1 MTNQPGPD
9 RHRWLISYAD
19 YMTLLCAFFIMLYS
33 VKLLN
38 EEQYQAV
45 QEVLEGMFTT
55 QAVQILPQPEVS
67 TTLLDHNNGVMPLY
81 QTVKQQLQVFID
93 SNELILEQEGEWIKI
108 RLKTDTLF
116 STAGWEINDEMMDVV
131 EQLARVI
138 RPIPNEINVEG
149 HTDDVPI
156 STRNVVSNWDLSALR
171 AVAMVRAFE
180 LFGVAPQ
187 RMAAVGF
194 SYHKPLFANDSDEH
208 RLANR
213 RVEILIKQ
221 GSVNQPWARE
231 EFVE

>member
-1 MTNQPGPD
+1 MKIQHGPD

-33 VKLLN
+33 VKLLD

-45 QEVLEGMFTT
+45 QDVLDGMFTT
-55 QAVQILPQPEVS
+55 QAQQLLPQPEVS
-67 TTLLDHNNGVMPLY
+67 TTILDHNNGMMPLY
-81 QTVKQQLQVFID
+81 ETVKQQLQVFID
-93 SNELILEQEGEWIKI
+93 SNELILEQEGEWVKI

-116 STAGWEINDEMMDVV
+116 PAGGWEINDEMMDII
-131 EQLARVI
+131 EKLALVI
-138 RPIPNEINVEG
+138 RPIPNEINIEG

-156 STRNVVSNWDLSALR
+156 STGSIVSNWDLSALR
-171 AVAMVRAFE
+171 AVAVVRAFE

-194 SYHKPLFANDSDEH
+194 SYHKPLFINNSDEH

-221 GSVNQPWARE
+221 GSLNQPWARE
-231 EFVE
+231 ETVE

>member
-1 MTNQPGPD
+1 MSSVHGPD

-33 VKLLN
+33 VQLLN

-55 QAVQILPQPEVS
+55 QSQQLLPQPEVS
-67 TTLLDHNNGVMPLY
+67 TTILDHNNGVMPLY
-81 QTVKQQLQVFID
+81 QAVKQQLQVFID
-93 SNELILEQEGEWIKI
+93 SNELNLEQEGEWIKI

-116 STAGWEINDEMMDVV
+116 PAGGWEINDEMMDMI
-131 EQLARVI
+131 EQLALVV
-138 RPIPNEINVEG
+138 RPIPNEMNIEG

-156 STRNVVSNWDLSALR
+156 STNNIVSNWDLSALR
-171 AVAMVRAFE
+171 AVAVVRALE

-194 SYHKPLFANDSDEH
+194 SYHKPLFANDSNEH

-221 GSVNQPWARE
+221 GSINQPWARE
-231 EFVE
+231 ESVE

>member
-1 MTNQPGPD
+1 MSHQPGPD

-45 QEVLEGMFTT
+45 QEVLGGMFTT
-55 QAVQILPQPEVS
+55 QALQILPQPEVS
-67 TTLLDHNNGVMPLY
+67 TTILDHNNGVMPLY

-116 STAGWEINDEMMDVV
+116 STGGWEINDEMMDMI
-131 EQLARVI
+131 EQLAMVV
-138 RPIPNEINVEG
+138 RPIPNEINIEG

-156 STRNVVSNWDLSALR
+156 STKNIVSNWDLSALR

-194 SYHKPLFANDSDEH
+194 AYHKPLFANDSDEH

-221 GSVNQPWARE
+221 GSINQPWARE

>member
-1 MTNQPGPD
+1 MSSVHGPD

-33 VKLLN
+33 VQLLN

-55 QAVQILPQPEVS
+55 QSQQLLPQPEVS
-67 TTLLDHNNGVMPLY
+67 TTILDHNNGVMPLY
-81 QTVKQQLQVFID
+81 QAVKQQLQVFID
-93 SNELILEQEGEWIKI
+93 SNELNLEQEGEWIKI

-116 STAGWEINDEMMDVV
+116 PAGGWEINDEMMDMI
-131 EQLARVI
+131 EQLALVV
-138 RPIPNEINVEG
+138 RPIPNEMNIEG

-156 STRNVVSNWDLSALR
+156 STNNIVSNWDLSALR
-171 AVAMVRAFE
+171 AVAVVRAFE

-194 SYHKPLFANDSDEH
+194 SYHKPLFANDSNEH

-221 GSVNQPWARE
+221 GSINQPWARE
-231 EFVE
+231 ESVE

>member
-1 MTNQPGPD
+1 MSSQHGPD

-19 YMTLLCAFFIMLYS
+19 YMTLLCAFFIMMYS
-33 VKLLN
+33 VKLLD

-45 QEVLEGMFTT
+45 QDVLDGMFTT
-55 QAVQILPQPEVS
+55 QAQQMLPHPEVS
-67 TTLLDHNNGVMPLY
+67 TSVLDNNNGMMPLY
-81 QTVKQQLQVFID
+81 ETVKQQLQVFID
-93 SNELILEQEGEWIKI
+93 SNELILEQEGEWVKI
-108 RLKTDTLF
+108 RLKADTLF
-116 STAGWEINDEMMDVV
+116 PAGGWEINDEMMDLL
-131 EQLARVI
+131 EQLALVI

-156 STRNVVSNWDLSALR
+156 STTSIVSNWDLSALR
-171 AVAMVRAFE
+171 AVAVVRAFE

-187 RMAAVGF
+187 RMAAMGL

-221 GSVNQPWARE
+221 GSINQPWARE
-231 EFVE
+231 DSVE

>member
-1 MTNQPGPD
+1 MNNHPAPD

-33 VKLLN
+33 VNLLN

-45 QEVLEGMFTT
+45 QDVLGGMFTT
-55 QAVQILPQPEVS
+55 QSLQILPQPEVS
-67 TTLLDHNNGVMPLY
+67 TTILDHNNGVMPLY

-93 SNELILEQEGEWIKI
+93 SNDLHLDQEGEWIKI

-116 STAGWEINDEMMDVV
+116 AVGGWEINDEMMDMIQ
-131 EQLARVI
+131 QLALVV
-138 RPIPNEINVEG
+138 RPIPNEINIEG

-156 STRNVVSNWDLSALR
+156 STVNIVSNWDLSALR
-171 AVAMVRAFE
+171 AVAVVRALE
-180 LFGVAPQ
+180 LEGVAPQ
-187 RMAAVGF
+187 RMAAMGF

-208 RLANR
+208 RRANR

-221 GSVNQPWARE
+221 GGINQPWARE
-231 EFVE
+231 EIVE